1 MIRPFI
7 ASLFII
13 LGFTGCL
20 KSSTP
25 KCEFDACAVVAP
37 ANEIADVQAYLTAN
51 SITGAVKHCS
61 GVFYVIESSGTGA
74 KPNACSRINAY
85 YTGKLTNGYVF
96 DQGTF
101 PQPYELTGMIRGWT
115 NTIPLIQNGGKIHIY
130 VPPSLGYGNTAVSTI
145 PANSILIFDIQLTS
159 VQ

>member
-1 MIRPFI
+1 MVIVLSF
-7 ASLFII
+7 SS
-13 LGFTGCL
+13 CL

-51 SITGAVKHCS
+51 NITGAVQHCS
-61 GVFYVIESSGTGA
+61 GVFYVIESAGTGA
-74 KPNACSRINAY
+74 KPKPCSYINAV

-96 DQGTF
+96 DQGSF

-115 NTIPLIQNGGKIHIY
+115 NTLPLIQNGGKIHLYI
-130 VPPSLGYGNTAVSTI
+130 PPTLGYGNTAVATI
-145 PANSILIFDIQLTS
+145 PPNSILIFDIQLTS